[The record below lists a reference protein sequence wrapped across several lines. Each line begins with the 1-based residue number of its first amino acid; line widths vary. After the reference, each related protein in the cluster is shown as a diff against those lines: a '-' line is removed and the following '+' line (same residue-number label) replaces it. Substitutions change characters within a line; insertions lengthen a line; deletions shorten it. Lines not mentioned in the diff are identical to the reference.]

1 MAEAM
6 EKPEEEAGVGP
17 STAFMA
23 GVRCT
28 LKAEPTAVSE
38 ERLLQM
44 ESVTKGQVATGA
56 GSGGQRELQLH
67 PGLKVPIGPP
77 ST

>member
-1 MAEAM
+1 MG
-6 EKPEEEAGVGP
+6 KQEEEAGAGP

-44 ESVTKGQVATGA
+44 ESVTKGEAATGA
-56 GSGGQRELQLH
+56 DSEVSESSSCTLG
-67 PGLKVPIGPP
+67 
-77 ST
+77 